1 MLVVCM
7 LDPIVRPPLVCLL
20 WVEGVS
26 GVSPPP
32 YGCWPTAFDCTV
44 HLVGKPVQEETVAAQ
59 SHWLDPSR
67 VRGLALATGVGVW
80 PRAGGLGPVPYG
92 CFAMRGSH

>member
-1 MLVVCM
+1 MVVCM

-20 WVEGVS
+20 WVEGVL

-32 YGCWPTAFDCTV
+32 FGGWPTAFDCTV

>member
-1 MLVVCM
+1 MGGGGFGGL
-7 LDPIVRPPLVCLL
+7 PPLCD
-20 WVEGVS
+20 G
-26 GVSPPP
+26 
-32 YGCWPTAFDCTV
+32 WPTAFDCTM
-44 HLVGKPVQEETVAAQ
+44 HLIGKPVQEETVATQ
-59 SHWLDPSR
+59 SHWLGPSR

>member
-1 MLVVCM
+1 MVVCL

-20 WVEGVS
+20 WAERVL
-26 GVSPPP
+26 GVSPPLC
-32 YGCWPTAFDCTV
+32 GGWPTEFDCTK

-80 PRAGGLGPVPYG
+80 PRTGGLGPVPYG
-92 CFAMRGSH
+92 YFTMRGSH